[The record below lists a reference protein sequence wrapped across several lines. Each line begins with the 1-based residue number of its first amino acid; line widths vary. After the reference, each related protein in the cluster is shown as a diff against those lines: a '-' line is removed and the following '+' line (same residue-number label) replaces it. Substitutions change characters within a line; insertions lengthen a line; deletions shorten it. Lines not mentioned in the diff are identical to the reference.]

1 MPLIAPTAEQEQFF
15 IALPSI
21 ASQEGALV
29 RAVRNAQA
37 RRNGLEGEQ
46 AEPDYLAARDAI
58 QSYYARRERVRAA
71 ARATGMSKEIIRAL
85 EDTGRR

>member
-15 IALPSI
+15 IALPI
-21 ASQEGALV
+21 VAAQERDLV
-29 RAVRNAQA
+29 RAVRDAQA

-46 AEPDYLAARDAI
+46 AEPDYLAACEAI
-58 QSYYARRERVRAA
+58 QRYHKGRDHL
-71 ARATGMSKEIIRAL
+71 RATAHAAGMSKAVIRAL

>member
-15 IALPSI
+15 TALPI
-21 ASQEGALV
+21 VAAQERDLV
-29 RAVRNAQA
+29 RAVRDAQA

-58 QSYYARRERVRAA
+58 QRYYERRDRVRAA
-71 ARATGMSKEIIRAL
+71 ARAAGMSKAVIRAL